1 MYLTSGVFLLEVLG
15 LKITMLGILQK
26 WDFLGTI
33 TVPFGDEAKEGESR
47 HG

>member
-1 MYLTSGVFLLEVLG
+1 MYWTLGVFLLEVLG
-15 LKITMLGILQK
+15 VKITMLGILQK

-33 TVPFGDEAKEGESR
+33 SVPFGDEAKEGESR